1 MNNKGFGLVEIILS
15 VVIIAGVFIL
25 LRPMF

>member
-15 VVIIAGVFIL
+15 VVIIAGVLIL

>member
-15 VVIIAGVFIL
+15 VVIIFGVLIL

>member
-15 VVIIAGVFIL
+15 VVIIVGVLIL

>member
-15 VVIIAGVFIL
+15 VVIISGILIL